1 MALSVKVS
9 LNLRS
14 VGVGKDCMLCPT
26 LVRNRVEVDSGKY
39 ILLLMPQR
47 SLDTLVA
54 HMVSP

>member
-1 MALSVKVS
+1 MKVS